1 MRYNISKKHSTHG
14 ERIVY
19 EVLKELHI
27 PFKHRWLVNG
37 REIDFV
43 FHDVAL
49 EVNGHE
55 QDARR
60 NQEIAAAGLR
70 PIHISNDEISKE
82 YITNLIISLYGIN
95 DNIPRRNPRRV

>member
-1 MRYNISKKHSTHG
+1 LRYNINRKHSTRG

-37 REIDFV
+37 REIDFI
-43 FHDVAL
+43 FLDVAL

-55 QDARR
+55 QNAER
-60 NQEIAAAGLR
+60 NQEIAASGYR
-70 PIHISNDEISKE
+70 PIHISNEEVSKE
-82 YITNLIISLYGIN
+82 YITNLIKSLHGN
-95 DNIPRRNPRRV
+95 NHNIPRRST

>member
-1 MRYNISKKHSTHG
+1 MRYNITKKHSTIG

-43 FHDVAL
+43 FGDIAL
-49 EVNGHE
+49 EINGHE
-55 QDARR
+55 QDAER
-60 NQEIAAAGLR
+60 NQEIVVSGLR
-70 PIHISNDEISKE
+70 PIHVANKEISKH
-82 YITNLIISLYGIN
+82 YITQLIKEIYVTEQPN
-95 DNIPRRNPRRV
+95 